1 MHMLR
6 SYLAGSWI
14 GGGGTPAQLVNP
26 ATEEPLAQASSA
38 GVDFA
43 AAVDYARR
51 VGGPALASLS
61 FAARGKLLTAASKA
75 LYEKRDELIGLA
87 IDNGGNTR
95 SDAKFDIDG
104 AIGTLAAYGELGAS
118 LGETTFLRDR
128 EGVQPTRSAK
138 LWGEHLW
145 LPRRGMAV
153 HINAFNFPAWGL
165 AEKAAV
171 AWLAGLPVL
180 SKPATSTALLA
191 HRIVEILLE
200 KAVLPAGALS
210 LLCGS
215 AGSLLDHLTGQD
227 VVAFTGGSDTAHLLR
242 RHRAI
247 VEGGVR
253 LNVEADSL
261 NAAILGPDG
270 ESGSEVYDLFLN
282 DVTRDITQKTG
293 QKCTAIRRI
302 FVPAAR
308 YADVLADLVDRLSAC
323 RIGNPRDEAT
333 TLGPLAT
340 ADQLAAVRAGIAR
353 LAATPDTHVALG
365 GAEPPPGLSRGYFVR
380 PTLLACQAPA
390 ASAAA
395 PLHSLEVFGPVATL
409 MPYDRA
415 DDVAAM
421 VARGGGGLVT
431 SLYSD
436 DRALVPQLVQAMGP
450 YHGRLFLGSAR
461 LAGQSPGPGTV
472 LPQLNH
478 GGPGRA
484 GDGHELGGVRG
495 MEFYMQRCAVMGYK
509 PTVEALLPRSAT
521 PASTPST

>member
-1 MHMLR
+1 MLTLR
-6 SYLAGSWI
+6 SYVSGSWQAGS
-14 GGGGTPAQLVNP
+14 GSPALLENP
-26 ATEEPLAQASSA
+26 ATEEVLAQASSQ
-38 GVDFA
+38 GVNFA
-43 AAVDYARR
+43 AALEHART
-51 VGGPALASLS
+51 VGGPALAGLS
-61 FAARGKLLTAASKA
+61 FSARGKLISAASKA

-87 IDNGGNTR
+87 IENGGNTR
-95 SDAKFDIDG
+95 GDAKFDVDG

-118 LGETTFLRDR
+118 LGETTILRDR

-145 LPRRGMAV
+145 LPRNGVAV

-171 AWLAGLPVL
+171 AWLAGLPVVT
-180 SKPATSTALLA
+180 KPATSTAIVA
-191 HRIVEILLE
+191 HRIVEILVE

-210 LLCGS
+210 LICGG
-215 AGSLLDHLTGQD
+215 AGSLLDALGDQD
-227 VVAFTGGSDTAHLLR
+227 VVAFTGGSETAGTLR
-242 RHRAI
+242 RHPAI
-247 VEGGVR
+247 VERGTR

-270 ESGSEVYDLFLN
+270 ETGSEVYDLFLN

-293 QKCTAIRRI
+293 QKCTAVRRI

-308 YADVLADLVDRLSAC
+308 LSDVAADLVDRLSGC

-340 ADQLAAVRAGIAR
+340 RAQLQAVRAGIGQ
-353 LAATPDTHVALG
+353 LAAATATQILLG
-365 GAEPPPGLSRGYFVR
+365 GAEPVPGLARGYFVR
-380 PTLLACQAPA
+380 PTLLRCDDPA
-390 ASAAA
+390 AQGAA
-395 PLHSLEVFGPVATL
+395 PLHSIEVFGPVATIL
-409 MPYDRA
+409 PYNDAA
-415 DDVAAM
+415 DLAQQVR
-421 VARGGGGLVT
+421 RGGGGLVT

-436 DRALVPQLVQAMGP
+436 DRQLVPRLVMAIGP

-461 LAGQSPGPGTV
+461 LSGQSPGPGTV

-495 MEFYMQRCAVMGYK
+495 LEFYMQRCAIQGYK
-509 PTVEALLPRSAT
+509 PTVESLLPRSST
-521 PASTPST
+521 PAT